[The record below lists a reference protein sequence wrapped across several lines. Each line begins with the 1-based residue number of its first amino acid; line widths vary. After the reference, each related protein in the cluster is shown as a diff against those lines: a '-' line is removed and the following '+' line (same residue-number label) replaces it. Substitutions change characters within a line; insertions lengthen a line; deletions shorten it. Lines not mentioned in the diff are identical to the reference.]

1 MWDQYGGT
9 SPQSVLKSLV
19 KCCPLNS
26 SFQGSL
32 YRNKLEIGL
41 AYVLGWRPLS
51 RVPRRLWPNGSGPT
65 REAVKITVVY
75 YYDRIALDA
84 DNFIKPVQD
93 ALAGVVYL
101 DDGQVSDVTIR
112 RTNLSGSFRVRGM
125 SSILAEGFTT
135 GQEFLYIRIE
145 AAPDHVELL

>member
-1 MWDQYGGT
+1 MLPFEFIVPGIPVSQQTRNRTRLRTWMAT
-9 SPQSVLKSLV
+9 IKSRAA
-19 KCCPLNS
+19 
-26 SFQGSL
+26 Q
-32 YRNKLEIGL
+32 
-41 AYVLGWRPLS
+41 A
-51 RVPRRLWPNGSGPT
+51 WPNGSGPT